1 MSPVRSSARR
11 SLATSALLAGLLLV
25 PGFAAS
31 AQDAVESAAPGSPA
45 PAASPPVVSPS
56 ADPSASPAVA
66 ASPSVG
72 DLVFSPLP
80 ESITVIP
87 ADVPTV
93 SVEPESVEQ
102 LEIGQPLEYPLGHC
116 GLWSPVDLDG
126 SLWQAVGGVKA
137 DGSAIVEGDDE
148 AIGELI
154 NATPGVFV
162 LVDEDH
168 AHFTTA
174 IGSILEFVRAPGAVD
189 YPLCM

>member
-1 MSPVRSSARR
+1 MPPVRSSAQR
-11 SLATSALLAGLLLV
+11 SLATGALLAGLLLV
-25 PGFAAS
+25 PGLGAT
-31 AQDAVESAAPGSPA
+31 AQDAVESAAPASPVASPA
-45 PAASPPVVSPS
+45 VVTASADPMASPVVAASPPV
-56 ADPSASPAVA
+56 
-66 ASPSVG
+66 G
-72 DLVFSPLP
+72 DIVFSPLP
-80 ESITVIP
+80 ESISVIP
-87 ADVPTV
+87 ADIPTV
-93 SVEPESVEQ
+93 SVEPESVES
-102 LEIGQPLEYPLGHC
+102 LLVGQPVDYTLGHC

-162 LVDEDH
+162 LVEEDR

-174 IGSILEFVRAPGAVD
+174 LGSILELVRAPGAVD